1 MVHFYELVV
10 EQACATC
17 SCSLGAAARH
27 ILNLSS
33 KLRLDAVLVVKEGEQ
48 RIELSQFILMA
59 STFKWRGTSGT
70 GLKGSWMSRWRK
82 SLLGHARL
90 ARVQELGVAHL
101 RILIL
106 SLPLLCLL
114 ILLRRQQRI
123 IKFYQIV

>member
-17 SCSLGAAARH
+17 SCSLGAAARY
-27 ILNLSS
+27 LSS

-48 RIELSQFILMA
+48 RIKLSQFILMA

-90 ARVQELGVAHL
+90 ARMQELRVAHL